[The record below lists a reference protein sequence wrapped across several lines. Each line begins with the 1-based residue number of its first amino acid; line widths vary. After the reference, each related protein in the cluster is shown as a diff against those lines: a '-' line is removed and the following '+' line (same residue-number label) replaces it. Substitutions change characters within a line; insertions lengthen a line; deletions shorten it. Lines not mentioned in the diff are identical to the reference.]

1 MATLDERITA
11 VEDTNKDIKELAV
24 KVAELVIAHEA
35 DLVVLKR
42 QSHQFQRMLVI
53 VAQKANWLDDEDLNG
68 IESEG

>member
-1 MATLDERITA
+1 MSALEERITA

-53 VAQKANWLDDEDLNG
+53 VAQKANWLDDEDLKG
-68 IESEG
+68 LESEG

>member
-1 MATLDERITA
+1 MATLDERVTA

-53 VAQKANWLDDEDLNG
+53 VAQKANWLDDEDLKG
-68 IESEG
+68 LESEG

>member
-1 MATLDERITA
+1 MSALEERITA

-24 KVAELVIAHEA
+24 KVAELVIAHES

-53 VAQKANWLDDEDLNG
+53 VAQKANWLDDEDLKG
-68 IESEG
+68 LESEG

>member
-53 VAQKANWLDDEDLNG
+53 VAQKANWLDDEDLKG
-68 IESEG
+68 LESEG

>member
-1 MATLDERITA
+1 MTTLDERVTA

-53 VAQKANWLDDEDLNG
+53 VAQKANWLDDEDLKG
-68 IESEG
+68 LESEG

>member
-42 QSHQFQRMLVI
+42 QSHQLQRMLVI
-53 VAQKANWLDDEDLNG
+53 VAQKANWLDDEDLKG
-68 IESEG
+68 LESEG